1 MIRSVTAKKKG
12 GSAGGKKGGSAGSKK
27 GKKGGKGKKNKKKG
41 RKDKKQEEATTVKGG
56 PDPNALLDTKFNKD
70 IMGEIKS
77 QEAFAQRDVVVD
89 LEN

>member
-1 MIRSVTAKKKG
+1 VLIQFPQV
-12 GSAGGKKGGSAGSKK
+12 
-27 GKKGGKGKKNKKKG
+27 NPFPLP
-41 RKDKKQEEATTVKGG
+41 DKKQEEATTVKGG

>member
-1 MIRSVTAKKKG
+1 M
-12 GSAGGKKGGSAGSKK
+12 
-27 GKKGGKGKKNKKKG
+27 
-41 RKDKKQEEATTVKGG
+41 KGG
-56 PDPNALLDTKFNKD
+56 PDPNALLDTKFNKE